1 MDEQRIIEI
10 KRKVAT
16 LLHEEKLKQALNLL
30 GEELDGLSDWDLR
43 SSFADIETAYSYM
56 LEYFSKG
63 MPDPDRERLYN
74 ELLGRCFIIN
84 DAIALSRRA
93 EKLFDIYSQ
102 HRRKYKNETAA
113 DIMRVRLSENTAN
126 IAVTGMLPK
135 RESEIIEKELKDE
148 HEKIL
153 AETFHRIW
161 CSNCWKGKDIENIT
175 QLLNDEDI
183 TPNDRSSLVS
193 AITLG
198 TLKCFE
204 PAKVILL
211 CRLAQNVKNEIAIR
225 ALIGVILSIY
235 TYSDRLKYYP
245 EITAALQTL
254 VGEPNIQQR
263 ILTIQLQ
270 LLRSRETQKIDRKMR
285 EEIIPAMMKNPRLD
299 GSKMGVDLVK
309 ELEEEGQN
317 PEWEAWIEQD
327 KIKDKL
333 EEMSKWQIE
342 GADVYMSTFSQL
354 KGYPFF
360 EEFSNWLR
368 PFDSNVPQISDI
380 IPRDE
385 RGSKSL
391 MGAICSSRFFC
402 NSDKYSFCLTF
413 KQVPKEQQDM
423 LMQQITGEADIA
435 KEGPET
441 TTDIPKEKDAELI
454 GNQYIQD
461 LYRFFK
467 ISKFKKEIDD
477 PFAQPLNILLKEP
490 IAFLLSERECALRV
504 FDYLVE
510 KEYYHEA
517 YAVGTKCEKRGLGNS
532 FQFYQKMGY
541 SLQKMGEYRKAIDYF
556 TKADII
562 NPDTLWNMRRLAQ
575 CYRLLGDFKNALHF
589 YESAEK
595 IAHENLSLLMQCGE
609 CYTLLKKYDDAFS
622 RFFKVEYLEN
632 ESVRAWR
639 AIAWCSFLAGK
650 DEQARKYYNK
660 IFDSSKTKGEDIMNA
675 GHVEWV
681 NGNKEQAIAL
691 YRKAKEAYGCNIYN
705 NIINDK
711 EILLSRGA
719 NEFEL
724 NLLRDII
731 DE

>member
-1 MDEQRIIEI
+1 MDEQRIMEI

-30 GEELDGLSDWDLR
+30 GEELDTLSDWDLR
-43 SSFADIETAYSYM
+43 SSYAEIETAYGYM

-74 ELLGRCFIIN
+74 ELLGRCFVLN
-84 DAIALSRRA
+84 DTIALSRRA
-93 EKLFDIYSQ
+93 EKMFDIYSQ
-102 HRRKYKNETAA
+102 YRRKYKNDTAA
-113 DIMRVRLSENTAN
+113 DIMRVRLSENRAN
-126 IAVTGMLPK
+126 IAVTEMLPE
-135 RESEIIEKELKDE
+135 RESAIIEKELKEE

-153 AETFHRIW
+153 SETFYRIW
-161 CSNCWKGKDIENIT
+161 CSNCWKGKDIENIM
-175 QLLNDEDI
+175 LLLTDEEI
-183 TPNDRSSLVS
+183 AISDRATLVS

-204 PAKVILL
+204 PAKVLLL
-211 CRLAQNVKNEIAIR
+211 CRLAQQAKNETAIR
-225 ALIGVILSIY
+225 ALIGAIITIY

-245 EITAALQTL
+245 EITAALQALISDAT
-254 VGEPNIQQR
+254 IRQR
-263 ILTIQLQ
+263 VVTIQIQ
-270 LLRSRETQKIDRKMR
+270 LLRSRETKKIDRKMR

-299 GSKMGVDLVK
+299 GSKMGVDLIK

-360 EEFSNWLR
+360 DEFSNWLR
-368 PFDSNVPQISDI
+368 PFDTNVPQISEI
-380 IPRDE
+380 IPRDKI
-385 RGSKSL
+385 GSRTL
-391 MGAICSSRFFC
+391 LGAICSSRFFC
-402 NSDKYSFCLTF
+402 NNDKYSFCFTF
-413 KQVPKEQQDM
+413 KQVPQEQRDM
-423 LMQQITGEADIA
+423 LMQQITGDADIA
-435 KEGPET
+435 KEGPDTET
-441 TTDIPKEKDAELI
+441 EIPKEKDAELI

-467 ISKFKKEIDD
+467 ISKFKKEVDD
-477 PFAQPLNILLKEP
+477 PFAQPLNIVLKEP
-490 IAFLLSERECALRV
+490 IAFLLSEESTLRI

-517 YAVGTKCEKRGLGNS
+517 YAVGTICEKRGKGKS
-532 FQFYQKMGY
+532 FQFFQKMGY
-541 SLQKMGEYRKAIDYF
+541 SLQKMGEYRKAIDYY

-589 YESAEK
+589 YKAAED
-595 IAHENLSLLMQCGE
+595 IAPDNLSLLMQCGE
-609 CYTLLKKYDDAFS
+609 CHTILKEYDEAFS
-622 RFFKVEYLEN
+622 RFFKVEYIESN
-632 ESVRAWR
+632 SVRAWR

-660 IFDSSKTKGEDIMNA
+660 IFESSKTKGEDLLNA

-681 NGNKEQAIAL
+681 NNNKEEAIAL
-691 YRKAKEAYGCNIYN
+691 YKKSKEAYGCNIHNY
-705 NIINDK
+705 IMNDK
-711 EILLSRGA
+711 EILLARGA

-724 NLLRDII
+724 NLLRDLI